1 MLWIVITI
9 KNKTIKKKNK
19 IKVLTMVVSGT
30 FIKSAIAPFLAAE
43 SYSSFCDRGWKK
55 EKKRKKNRCPG
66 HHTMR
71 NILNAGKLR

>member
-43 SYSSFCDRGWKK
+43 SYSSFCDRG
-55 EKKRKKNRCPG
+55 
-66 HHTMR
+66 
-71 NILNAGKLR
+71 